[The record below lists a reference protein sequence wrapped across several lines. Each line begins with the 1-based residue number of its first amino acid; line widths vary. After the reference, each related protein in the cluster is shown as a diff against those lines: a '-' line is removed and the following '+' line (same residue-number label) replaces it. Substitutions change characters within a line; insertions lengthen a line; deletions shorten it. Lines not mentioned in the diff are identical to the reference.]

1 MDLRSSL
8 RRLGPIRIPTVMI
21 ASSAS
26 SIKYGFKAGFE
37 LVNPVE
43 NSIKLQKGD
52 KVAQIMCVY
61 DTPSEKELK
70 DDRIHFIKDKSE
82 YWELLELDH
91 GVAVQDSSEA
101 RKLSQLGYFSVSA
114 ETKFRKGFVEVH
126 AGKDAYIIR
135 KKVDIDFHNKKS
147 LDGLLEKIALPYR
160 LKPGEHIVVDTQ
172 EYLICLTK

>member
-1 MDLRSSL
+1 
-8 RRLGPIRIPTVMI
+8 MI

-61 DTPSEKELK
+61 DTLSEKERK
-70 DDRIHFIKDKSE
+70 DDRIHLIKDKSE

-101 RKLSQLGYFSVSA
+101 RKLP
-114 ETKFRKGFVEVH
+114 
-126 AGKDAYIIR
+126 
-135 KKVDIDFHNKKS
+135 N
-147 LDGLLEKIALPYR
+147 
-160 LKPGEHIVVDTQ
+160 
-172 EYLICLTK
+172 

>member
-8 RRLGPIRIPTVMI
+8 RRLGPYIRIPTVMI

-70 DDRIHFIKDKSE
+70 DNRIHFIKDKSE
-82 YWELLELDH
+82 YWEFC
-91 GVAVQDSSEA
+91 
-101 RKLSQLGYFSVSA
+101 RWP
-114 ETKFRKGFVEVH
+114 
-126 AGKDAYIIR
+126 
-135 KKVDIDFHNKKS
+135 KK
-147 LDGLLEKIALPYR
+147 
-160 LKPGEHIVVDTQ
+160 
-172 EYLICLTK
+172 